1 MKFSIFRFN
10 PEEDDKPYMQDYEIE
25 LRTHEIM
32 LLDVILRIKAMD
44 NSLSLRKSCRE
55 GVCGSDA
62 MNINGRNGLAC
73 ITPVRGLK
81 EPVLLRPLPSFPVI
95 RDLVVDMTRFF
106 KQYHSIRP
114 YLVNEEPP
122 PEKERL
128 QSTEDREQLNG
139 LYECI
144 LCGCCTS
151 QCPSSWWNPEK
162 FVGPAG
168 LLQAERFIVDSRDLA
183 TRERL
188 DDLNDVY
195 RLFRCRTI
203 MNCTEVCPKGLAPSR
218 AIEKIRLT
226 MVKASFR

>member
-10 PEEDDKPYMQDYEIE
+10 PEHDARPFMQDLDQPIGADD
-25 LRTHEIM
+25 HM
-32 LLDVILRIKAMD
+32 LLDVSLRIKAQD
-44 NSLSLRKSCRE
+44 NTLTIRKSCRE

-62 MNINGRNGLAC
+62 ININGRNGLAC
-73 ITPVRGLK
+73 ITRVRDLK
-81 EPVLLRPLPSFPVI
+81 EPVVLRPLPSFPVI
-95 RDLVVDMTRFF
+95 RDLVVDMTRFYAHYTSV
-106 KQYHSIRP
+106 KPWLINH
-114 YLVNEEPP
+114 EPP
-122 PEKERL
+122 PERERL
-128 QSTEDREQLNG
+128 QSPEERDRLNG

-168 LLQAERFIVDSRDLA
+168 LLQADRFIADSRDRA

-195 RLFRCRTI
+195 RLFRCRSI

-218 AIEKIRLT
+218 AIESIRLT
-226 MVKASFR
+226 LLKEAL